1 MNPHIERRL
10 LQLVILLAAIVPV
23 SAGAWGAAGG
33 LHLSASGA
41 DSQVRYLSGL
51 LLGIGLCFWAFTPT
65 IERRGAEV
73 RVLALI
79 VVIGGLARLFGVVTT
94 GAAHTVSVGPLAME
108 LGVTPLLAL
117 WRERVERRLATS
129 GTQDRSVR
137 TRSKNHEPHER
148 PASGEER
155 SGSRTSLFVRFVRFV
170 VSFSRLR

>member
-1 MNPHIERRL
+1 MRPHTERRL

-117 WRERVERRLATS
+117 WRERVERRLRPQSPIPAHPGPRARPKT
-129 GTQDRSVR
+129 GPRTGYVR
-137 TRSKNHEPHER
+137 DPGQVGADPK
-148 PASGEER
+148 
-155 SGSRTSLFVRFVRFV
+155 
-170 VSFSRLR
+170 